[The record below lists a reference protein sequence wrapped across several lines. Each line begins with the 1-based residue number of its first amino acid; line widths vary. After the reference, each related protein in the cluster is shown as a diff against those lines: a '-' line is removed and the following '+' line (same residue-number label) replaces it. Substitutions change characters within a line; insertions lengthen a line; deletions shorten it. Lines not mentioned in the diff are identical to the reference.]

1 MTINDKIKYINE
13 SRIKRQELIRDSK
26 TTEEVE
32 LLKQMTKYIKE
43 VYGNTS
49 NVTIDILN
57 ELGGT
62 SKYIGDYETAINSLV
77 EAREII
83 ANKFSKDCIP
93 YATTTL
99 NLAEVYR
106 FKGDITKLEPLYLQ
120 VKKIYDEYDMQKTYE
135 YASICNNLGLYYQ
148 DTNRPKEALELHKT
162 SYDILQELVEYKIA
176 LATTLNNMALAYR
189 GVGEIEKSDE
199 CIKSCLK
206 MYEKEV
212 GKGHAM
218 YSSALNSMAVA
229 MFQKGDLEKA
239 LELFEKGL
247 FICEA
252 SFGTESINYKK
263 VKENVEMVKETIK
276 LRDKKG

>member
-1 MTINDKIKYINE
+1 MTINEKLAWLKEAYQE
-13 SRIKRQELIRDSK
+13 RIKLLKASK
-26 TTEEVE
+26 NTEEVE
-32 LLKQMTKYIKE
+32 LLKKMTEYTKD
-43 VYGNTS
+43 VYGSTS
-49 NVTIDILN
+49 NASIEMLN
-57 ELGGT
+57 QLGGAA
-62 SKYIGDYETAINSLV
+62 KYTGAYDLAINSLL

-83 ANKFSKDCIP
+83 ANKFSTDGIP

-106 FKGDITKLEPLYLQ
+106 FKGDIDKLEPLYLK
-120 VKKIYDEYDMQKTYE
+120 VRKIYDENNMQRTYE
-135 YASICNNLGLYYQ
+135 YASVCNNLGLYYQ
-148 DTNRPKEALELHKT
+148 DTNEGAKALELHKI
-162 SYDILQELVEYKIA
+162 SLDILEELKEHKIP
-176 LATTLNNMALAYR
+176 LATTYNNLALSYR

-199 CIKSCLK
+199 CIKKCLK
-206 MYEKEV
+206 MYADTV

-239 LELFEKGL
+239 LELFERGL

-276 LRDKKG
+276 LKNMKG